1 MLHTLHTLHV
11 VLSPVKGYI
20 KRLARLQANEPC
32 RKEILE
38 NSLPSLGGE
47 VHFPRQW
54 YGIPVAIVNEYI
66 WQCFCILLQFVPCQR
81 ARSSSPPS
89 PTLQL
94 RVLIKIEIL
103 FGFYVQTFCTLSFG
117 SHNGGT
123 LHSLRVNLCVNF
135 PNEPEANPFWGVATG
150 VACDGRRGVW
160 ELGLAGRW
168 ERVIEIAFK
177 CFGRRPRHVSKNA
190 KAKGRGNVKLRWN
203 SN

>member
-1 MLHTLHTLHV
+1 MVKCIFLGNDMAFLLPLLMNTFGNASAYFCNLC
-11 VLSPVKGYI
+11 PV
-20 KRLARLQANEPC
+20 RELAP
-32 RKEILE
+32 
-38 NSLPSLGGE
+38 LPPQSR
-47 VHFPRQW
+47 P
-54 YGIPVAIVNEYI
+54 
-66 WQCFCILLQFVPCQR
+66 
-81 ARSSSPPS
+81 
-89 PTLQL
+89 LQL

-135 PNEPEANPFWGVATG
+135 PNEPKANPFWGVATG

-160 ELGLAGRW
+160 ELGLAGRV